1 MKSYIT
7 PKELLEKN
15 LMSIFNTDK
24 DSYYVFNLSNVD
36 YGTGYTLS
44 LKGIT
49 YYLTSV
55 SNVDDDSKLL
65 NFYPYF
71 ALNRVN

>member
-15 LMSIFNTDK
+15 LMSIFNTDR
-24 DSYYVFNLSNVD
+24 DSYYVFNLSDVD
-36 YGTGYTLS
+36 VGSGYTLVQ
-44 LKGIT
+44 KNIT

-71 ALNRVN
+71 ALNRI